1 MRILRAAD
9 YRVMPWKNGGGTT
22 TEIAVSPD
30 GAGLDD
36 FDWRVSMARVED
48 SGPFS
53 GFAGVDR
60 TLAVLEGE
68 GIVLDIA
75 GRPPAEVTAASA
87 PLSFPADVPTS
98 AALISGPI
106 TDLNVMTRRGRAM
119 HTVER
124 LVISVPTDIRPTSAM
139 TLILPFDGE
148 VGVTGATSSR
158 LGPRDTLLLGPQ
170 AAKLR
175 LEPVRPTIVFVVRI
189 ASLGQPHR
197 QHND

>member
-36 FDWRVSMARVED
+36 FDWRVSMARVEGG
-48 SGPFS
+48 GPFS

-60 TLAVLEGE
+60 TLAMLEGE

-75 GRPPAEVTAASA
+75 GRPPERLTEASA

-98 AALISGPI
+98 AVLISGPI
-106 TDLNVMTRRGRAM
+106 TDLNVMTRRGRAA
-119 HTVER
+119 HSIER
-124 LVISVPTDIRPTSAM
+124 LLVSASTDVRPTTAT
-139 TLILPFDGE
+139 TLILLLDGE
-148 VGVTGATSSR
+148 VGVTGPATVH
-158 LGPRDTLLLGPQ
+158 LGPRDTLLIGPDV
-170 AAKLR
+170 AELR
-175 LEPVRPTIVFVVRI
+175 LEPVRPTTVFVIRI
-189 ASLGQPHR
+189 AGL
-197 QHND
+197 D